1 MSETRVLGVIIDSK
15 LNFESHTD
23 TIMKKVNSR
32 TFILS
37 RSIKNFP
44 SKFRTSL
51 FKLFIV
57 PNFEYC
63 SSLFYVLN
71 SNSLKKK
78 LEYCFAKSA
87 KRIMN
92 INLFNKT
99 ESEQFK
105 LLQILNI
112 LPLTYRLLYH
122 YLCFIFIIL
131 NNSQLELYILIEN
144 YYSRRELRS
153 AFSLHK
159 INKDMKLYS
168 H

>member
-1 MSETRVLGVIIDSK
+1 
-15 LNFESHTD
+15 
-23 TIMKKVNSR
+23 
-32 TFILS
+32 
-37 RSIKNFP
+37 
-44 SKFRTSL
+44 
-51 FKLFIV
+51 
-57 PNFEYC
+57 
-63 SSLFYVLN
+63 
-71 SNSLKKK
+71 
-78 LEYCFAKSA
+78 
-87 KRIMN
+87 MN

-153 AFSLHK
+153 AFSLPK

-168 H
+168 LLITILKTVNVFKKKNFIITDCKINEFKSNMKKNIETIYESSCFKMDSIFSLEFDKKKYYEDLKQKTIQNMTNNTND